1 MSDKKFL
8 DQVYDVATPEAT
20 RSLYDDWSATYEAEV
35 SENGY
40 GTSGRIAEAL
50 TRHVPDKTAPIL
62 DFGCGTGL
70 SGVALRLSGFQTIDG
85 ADLSAEMLQGARNKG
100 VYRKLWQVEA
110 GDGLPE
116 GYTIITAIGVI
127 GAGAAPAGVFDLIMA
142 ALPSGGLFA
151 LSFNDHALA
160 DPQFEGKL
168 RSYTDTGKARLLF
181 QEYGTH
187 LPGIDLKSNVYILE
201 KA

>member
-40 GTSGRIAEAL
+40 ATPGRIAEAL

-142 ALPSGGLFA
+142 ALPSGGLLA

>member
-40 GTSGRIAEAL
+40 ATPGRIAEAL